1 MRPFV
6 GPVIAPPQWQ
16 YRRYQQWHRDKIA
29 TPAGPAN
36 TQRPTHSLNWCAYA
50 LMWMGGCHAHRH
62 THTRTLVSVN
72 ALQLIRETLI
82 RGTRLIRQADNVVR
96 ARQESERASDSL
108 TSNRCS
114 GCNPIVSEKQSID
127 QVMFRHRSDLSCLA
141 TSDWA
146 MRWKGRIVCVAHRF
160 SECNCKIEQWLLYY
174 VLHIQY

>member
-96 ARQESERASDSL
+96 ARQESERFADVEPMLRLQPDRFGKTIDRSGDVSSPKRFVMSGDQRL
-108 TSNRCS
+108 GHEMEGSNCMCGTS
-114 GCNPIVSEKQSID
+114 VQ
-127 QVMFRHRSDLSCLA
+127 
-141 TSDWA
+141 
-146 MRWKGRIVCVAHRF
+146 
-160 SECNCKIEQWLLYY
+160 
-174 VLHIQY
+174 